1 MSDNTPETRIELSNH
16 SRRAKNRGNEE
27 KPEPQKTMIKLFNK
41 DGKPNNV
48 NEAKISFSFEEDEEN
63 NSFVLTLMIYKYV
76 CNFSVF
82 IMYILLYFIN
92 FYHKYCLGALLQQQY
107 ILWQGSQIN
116 HLNTVNTKP

>member
-41 DGKPNNV
+41 DGKPNNI
-48 NEAKISFSFEEDEEN
+48 NESKISFSFEEDEEN

-76 CNFSVF
+76 CNLSVF
-82 IMYILLYFIN
+82 TTFFLYFIN
-92 FYHKYCLGALLQQQY
+92 FYHKYFLGALLQQQY
-107 ILWQGSQIN
+107 ILGRGSQIK

>member
-27 KPEPQKTMIKLFNK
+27 KAEPQKTMIKLFNK
-41 DGKPNNV
+41 DGKPNNI

-76 CNFSVF
+76 CNLSVF
-82 IMYILLYFIN
+82 TTVRSFCISSIFI
-92 FYHKYCLGALLQQQY
+92 
-107 ILWQGSQIN
+107 I
-116 HLNTVNTKP
+116 NTVWEHYYNSSTYYSEVAK